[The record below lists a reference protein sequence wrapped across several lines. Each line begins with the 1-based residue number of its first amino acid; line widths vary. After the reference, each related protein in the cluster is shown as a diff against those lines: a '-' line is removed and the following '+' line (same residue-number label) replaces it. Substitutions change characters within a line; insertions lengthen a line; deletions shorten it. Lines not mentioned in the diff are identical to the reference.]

1 MNVADCAACDGHSAP
16 LDFVSSW
23 IIDRPSLS
31 LVHGPRGGGKS
42 FLRALAT
49 HYDSIL
55 YNGHSTRILGGSLA
69 QSKQVYNALK
79 MFEAKAPECFR
90 MFAAERASYI
100 NGSDVEILAAS
111 SKSVRGPHV
120 PTLALDEVDEID
132 TDLRE
137 AAMGMSMSRGNV
149 RGMVSMTSTW
159 HKVGG
164 PMANLVEMAEAG
176 AFPIWRFCAFE
187 VLETCPDERSGR
199 NLEHCPAC
207 PLVQWC
213 HDTASGR
220 PKAKRSAGHY
230 TIDSL
235 IQKIQGTSKR
245 TFEADFLCMGPKSE
259 GLWFTEFS
267 NANISTDAVY
277 DPRLELHLAV
287 DPGVVTGG
295 VFFQVSKQ
303 PDPFTGQDRHE
314 VRVIGDYLAE
324 GKAAEQVAI
333 ELREIARSRFSD
345 HIHRFTMDSAGN
357 ARAATGPKITE
368 LYSVGGLRSPG
379 YWPKYAGSVAD
390 QLALLESLVRAADGR
405 RSLLIHPACKPTI
418 QAFQNYRRAKR
429 GGQWQDYP
437 EDPQHPHEDLMD
449 TLRGGV
455 ATALPRGRDAIPTGL
470 RAVPGV
476 MLT

>member
-1 MNVADCAACDGHSAP
+1 
-16 LDFVSSW
+16 
-23 IIDRPSLS
+23 
-31 LVHGPRGGGKS
+31 VHGPRGGGKS
-42 FLRALAT
+42 FLRALTT

-55 YNGHSTRILGGSLA
+55 YNRHSTRILGGSLA

-79 MFEAKAPECFR
+79 MFEAKAPDMFR
-90 MFAAERASYI
+90 MFASERATYT

-137 AAMGMSMSRGNV
+137 AAMGMSMSQPGV

-164 PMANLVEMAEAG
+164 PMANLVEMAEGG

-187 VLETCPDERSGR
+187 VLETCPEERSGK

-213 HDTASGR
+213 HDTADGR

-235 IQKIQGTSKR
+235 IQKVQATSRR
-245 TFEADFLCMGPKSE
+245 TFEADYLCMGPKSE
-259 GLWFTEFS
+259 GLWFTEF
-267 NANISTDAVY
+267 NDANVSLDAVY
-277 DPRLELHLAV
+277 DPRLELHLAI
-287 DPGVVTGG
+287 DPGVVTGA
-295 VFFQVSKQ
+295 VFFQVMRQ
-303 PDPFTGQDRHE
+303 PDPFSGQDRHE
-314 VRVIGDYLAE
+314 VRVIGDYLCE

-333 ELREIARSRFSD
+333 EVREIARSRFAD
-345 HIHRFTMDSAGN
+345 TIHRFTMDSAGS
-357 ARAATGPKITE
+357 ARTAAGPRVTE
-368 LYSVGGLRSPG
+368 LYAVGGLRNPA

-390 QLALLESLVRAADGR
+390 QLTLLESLVRAADER
-405 RSLLIHPACKPTI
+405 RSILIHPSCKATI

-449 TLRGGV
+449 ALRGGI
-455 ATALPRGRDAIPTGL
+455 AAALPRGRDAIPTGL
-470 RAVPGV
+470 RRTPGA